1 MAPIGEEGRSCDQTA
16 ESGYLY
22 SEGPKTWV
30 SMQNSPDV
38 LSRLSSDI
46 DRDAGKVQD
55 FFVSMLRV
63 NAVNPRMGGPGEID
77 RANLVQS
84 FLEGEGF
91 EVSRVDVPDSGYRR
105 GIRPNLCTKLEGVDK
120 SRTLWF
126 LAHMDTVP
134 EGSAELWNS
143 DPFEPRIKD
152 GKIFARGAEDNGQS
166 LVSSLFALRELK
178 SLAERL
184 PFNVGAWFVADEEC
198 GSNYGVKY
206 LLEHSSFGP
215 DDLIVVPDS
224 GSPKGTDIEIA
235 EKSLLWFKVTTRG
248 KQVHASLPTK
258 GKNAHRLGMKL
269 ALALDETLHRR
280 YVKRN
285 DLFDDPSSTFE
296 PTKVD
301 PNVPNV
307 NTIPGLDA
315 FYFDCRVL
323 PEYSLDSVLSD
334 IHSSLH
340 DFASECGADASL
352 EIIQRD
358 DAGPATSQTCEI
370 ARLVEKAIVRMARKE
385 PKFVGIGLRTV
396 GNFFRHRGIPT
407 VVWST
412 VDDVPHEPNEYSRIA
427 NLISDT
433 KVFAA
438 MPLLADSR

>member
-1 MAPIGEEGRSCDQTA
+1 
-16 ESGYLY
+16 
-22 SEGPKTWV
+22 
-30 SMQNSPDV
+30 MQASPDV

-46 DRDAGKVQD
+46 DRDAGKAQD
-55 FFVSMLRV
+55 FFVRMLRV

-77 RANLVQS
+77 RANLIQS

-91 EVSRVDVPDSGYRR
+91 EVSRVDAPDSGYKR
-105 GIRPNLCTKLEGVDK
+105 GVRPNICTRVEGEDK
-120 SRTLWF
+120 SKTLWF

-134 EGSAELWNS
+134 EGSRELWNS
-143 DPFEPRIKD
+143 DPFEPRIED

-178 SLAERL
+178 SLGERL

-206 LLEHSSFGP
+206 LLEHSHFRPG
-215 DDLIVVPDS
+215 DLIVVPDA
-224 GSPKGTDIEIA
+224 GSPSGTDIEIA
-235 EKSLLWFKVTTRG
+235 EKNLLWFKVTTRG
-248 KQVHASLPTK
+248 KQVHASLPAK

-269 ALALDETLHRR
+269 ALALDESLHRR
-280 YVKRN
+280 YPKRN

-296 PTKVD
+296 PTKID

-334 IHSSLH
+334 IRSSLRDLAKEH
-340 DFASECGADASL
+340 GADASL
-352 EIIQRD
+352 EIVQRD
-358 DAGPATSQTCEI
+358 DAGPATSPTSEI
-370 ARLVEKAIVRMARKE
+370 ARLVEKAVARMTRKR
-385 PKFVGIGLRTV
+385 PRFVGIGLRTV
-396 GNFFRHRGIPT
+396 GNFFRDRGIPT

-412 VDDVPHEPNEYSRIA
+412 VDDVPHEPNEYSRVA
-427 NLISDT
+427 SLISDA

-438 MPLLADSR
+438 IPLLADSR

>member
-1 MAPIGEEGRSCDQTA
+1 
-16 ESGYLY
+16 
-22 SEGPKTWV
+22 
-30 SMQNSPDV
+30 
-38 LSRLSSDI
+38 
-46 DRDAGKVQD
+46 KVQD
-55 FFVSMLRV
+55 FFVRMLRI

-77 RANLVQS
+77 RANFIQS

-91 EVSRVDVPDSGYRR
+91 EVSRVDVPDSGYKR
-105 GIRPNLCTKLEGVDK
+105 GVRPNICTKLEGLNK
-120 SRTLWF
+120 RRTLWF

-143 DPFEPRIKD
+143 DPFEPKIED
-152 GKIFARGAEDNGQS
+152 GKVFARGAEDNGQS

-178 SLAERL
+178 LLGERL
-184 PFNVGAWFVADEEC
+184 PFNVGAWFVADEEF

-206 LLEHSSFGP
+206 LLEHSSFDAG
-215 DDLIVVPDS
+215 DLIVVPDS
-224 GSPKGTDIEIA
+224 GSPNGTDVEIA
-235 EKSLLWFKVTTRG
+235 EKNLLWFKVTTRG
-248 KQVHASLPTK
+248 KQVHASLPAK
-258 GKNAHRLGMKL
+258 GRNAHRLGMKL
-269 ALALDETLHRR
+269 ALALDESLHRK
-280 YVKRN
+280 YPKHD

-307 NTIPGLDA
+307 NTIPGIDA

-334 IHSSLH
+334 VNSSLR
-340 DFASECGADASL
+340 DFTSKSGADVSL

-358 DAGPATSQTCEI
+358 DAGPATSPTSEI
-370 ARLVEKAIVRMARKE
+370 ARLVGKAITRMTGKQ

-396 GNFFRHRGIPT
+396 GNFFRGRGIPT

-412 VDDVPHEPNEYSRIA
+412 IDEVAHEPNEYSRIE

-433 KVFAA
+433 KVFAT
-438 MPLLADSR
+438 MPLLADSRVE

>member
-1 MAPIGEEGRSCDQTA
+1 MQT
-16 ESGYLY
+16 
-22 SEGPKTWV
+22 
-30 SMQNSPDV
+30 SPEV

-46 DRDAGKVQD
+46 DRDAGKAQD
-55 FFVSMLRV
+55 FFVKMLRV

-77 RANLVQS
+77 RANFIQS
-84 FLEGEGF
+84 FLKEEGF
-91 EVSRVDVPDSGYRR
+91 EVSRVDVPDSGYGR
-105 GIRPNLCTKLEGVDK
+105 GVRPNICTKLEGVDK

-143 DPFEPRIKD
+143 DPFEPKIEE

-178 SLAERL
+178 SLGERL

-198 GSNYGVKY
+198 GSNHGVKY
-206 LLEHSSFGP
+206 LLEHSSFSP
-215 DDLIVVPDS
+215 NDFIVVPDA
-224 GSPKGTDIEIA
+224 GSPNGTDIEIA
-235 EKSLLWFKVTTRG
+235 EKNLLWFKVTTRG
-248 KQVHASLPTK
+248 KQVHASRPSK
-258 GKNAHRLGMKL
+258 GRNAHRFGMKL
-269 ALALDETLHRR
+269 ALTLDESLHQR
-280 YVKRN
+280 YPKRN
-285 DLFDDPSSTFE
+285 DLFDEPSSTFE
-296 PTKVD
+296 PTKSD

-307 NTIPGLDA
+307 NTIPGLDS

-334 IHSSLH
+334 IHSSLQS
-340 DFASECGADASL
+340 FASEYGTDASL
-352 EIIQRD
+352 EIVQRD
-358 DAGPATSQTCEI
+358 DAGPATSPTSEI
-370 ARLVEKAIVRMARKE
+370 ARLVEKAVARMTRKQ

-396 GNFFRHRGIPT
+396 GNFFRGAGIPT

-427 NLISDT
+427 NMISDA

-438 MPLLADSR
+438 VPLLADSR

>member
-1 MAPIGEEGRSCDQTA
+1 MQT
-16 ESGYLY
+16 
-22 SEGPKTWV
+22 
-30 SMQNSPDV
+30 SPDV

-46 DRDAGKVQD
+46 DRDTGKVQD
-55 FFVSMLRV
+55 FFVRMLRV

-77 RANLVQS
+77 RANLIQS

-91 EVSRVDVPDSGYRR
+91 EVSRVDAPDSGCKR
-105 GIRPNLCTKLEGVDK
+105 GVRPNICTKLEGVDE

-143 DPFEPRIKD
+143 DPFEPRIED

-166 LVSSLFALRELK
+166 LVSSIFALRELM
-178 SLAERL
+178 SLGERL

-206 LLEHSSFGP
+206 LLKHSSFDPG
-215 DDLIVVPDS
+215 DLIVVPDA
-224 GSPKGTDIEIA
+224 GSPNGTNIEIA
-235 EKSLLWFKVTTRG
+235 EKSLLWFKIVTRG

-269 ALALDETLHRR
+269 ALALDESLHRR
-280 YVKRN
+280 YPKRN

-296 PTKVD
+296 PTKAD
-301 PNVPNV
+301 SNVPNV

-334 IHSSLH
+334 IDSSLR
-340 DFASECGADASL
+340 DFTLEYGADASL
-352 EIIQRD
+352 EIVQRD
-358 DAGPATSQTCEI
+358 DAGPATSPTSEI
-370 ARLVEKAIVRMARKE
+370 AKLVGKAIARMANKQ

-396 GNFFRHRGIPT
+396 GNFFRERGIPT

-412 VDDVPHEPNEYSRIA
+412 VDGVPHEPNEYSRIA

-438 MPLLADSR
+438 MPFLADSR